1 MNTTKLF
8 VLLMCVMFST
18 NAAAYGSSSSSKK
31 ACTKPKFTLFTPA
44 HLSVVAPQSEFSFQ
58 ASALTNPDSIE
69 VSVKKQPVQITIK
82 EINNSYSITGKLPL
96 DLTDTYA
103 RVDIKATGTN
113 KCKGTNGWL
122 LKIESV
128 KP

>member
-1 MNTTKLF
+1 MS
-8 VLLMCVMFST
+8 VMFST
-18 NAAAYGSSSSSKK
+18 HAAAYGSSSSSKK
-31 ACTKPKFTLFTPA
+31 ACNKPKFAHFTPA

-69 VSVKKQPVQITIK
+69 VSVKKQPVEITIK
-82 EINNSYSITGKLPL
+82 EINNAYSITGKLPA
-96 DLTDTYA
+96 DLIDTYA
-103 RVDIKATGTN
+103 RVDIKAIGTN
-113 KCKGTNGWL
+113 KCKGSDGWL